1 MAGLRLF
8 PGISVDIVN
17 NFLQPPIQGLILET
31 YGSGNAPEDPELIAA
46 LEAAGDRGVI
56 IVNCTQCLNGTVNM
70 DDYATGSSLAK
81 AGVISGFDMTP
92 EAALA
97 KLSFLLSQKL
107 SVAKT
112 KEMMQTDLKG
122 ELTRP

>member
-1 MAGLRLF
+1 
-8 PGISVDIVN
+8 DIIK

-31 YGSGNAPEDPELIAA
+31 YGSGNAPEDRELIETLKTAN
-46 LEAAGDRGVI
+46 DDGVI
-56 IVNCTQCLNGTVNM
+56 IVNCTQCMKGTVNM
-70 DDYATGSSLAK
+70 EGYATGTSLAK

-97 KLSFLLSQKL
+97 KLSFLLNQKL
-107 SVAKT
+107 SVAKI
-112 KEMMQTDLKG
+112 KKMMQTDLRG